1 MPDELSRRS
10 GDPAFVQQLFE
21 HAPRM
26 LVGLTGPDLTIAA
39 ANAAARAFIAREH
52 VVGTALLDSA
62 PEVTGQRLAE
72 LYTEALATGLPQA
85 LHEWRVQFDL
95 PDTGGQ
101 LDVVVDFT
109 VTPMRAPDGSVSG
122 LIVDVTDVTDT
133 VRERQAARDRQADA
147 ERRFAQARDVID
159 ALQRE
164 LLPAAL
170 PVLPRVQIAAAY
182 LLADAD
188 TAAGGDWFDA
198 LPLPD
203 GRVAL
208 VVGDVVGHGVAA
220 SATMGQLRVLLHE
233 QLATSGDVAAALTAL
248 DAAADR
254 IRGARAATVCVV
266 VLDPRTGELTYC
278 TAGHPAP
285 LLLDAAGDAR
295 YLTPTGAGPVGVGGD
310 FASDVVGKDLLGDD
324 ELVLLYTD
332 GILERP
338 GRELSASTVELSQVA
353 ADAAAGRVFFRD
365 GGAPAE
371 RACTE
376 TLELLVRATG
386 HNDDITLLAAQRV
399 AAVPPLALQVPAVV
413 RSLRGVREDLRRWL
427 IEAHVGEGDAAAV
440 SHALLEL
447 VTNVVEHTF
456 VNSPGT
462 RTCDVTVELTDDGR
476 LHARVADAGRWREPV
491 PTPDRGLGLH
501 ISQGL
506 VDDLRVEHDDTGT
519 TAVINHRAGTPARL
533 LTTAD
538 LTSRR
543 RTEGDPIPTPLLVTE
558 QPWAPGPRVRVDGP
572 VDATTVDEFERSI
585 RAADVAGTRSLTV
598 DLTGVSHLAS
608 AGVAALH
615 RIRDAHRGNDTELRL
630 LAPPGTPADMVL
642 SLVTM
647 HHLTRDPDTP

>member
-62 PEVTGQRLAE
+62 PEVMGQRLAE

-122 LIVDVTDVTDT
+122 LIVDVTDVTDK
-133 VRERQAARDRQADA
+133 VRERQTTRDRQADA
-147 ERRFAQARDVID
+147 QRRFEQARDVID

-188 TAAGGDWFDA
+188 SAAGGDWFDA

-254 IRGARAATVCVV
+254 IRGARAATICVV

-285 LLLDAAGDAR
+285 LLLDTAGDAR

-310 FASDVVGKDLLGDD
+310 FGPGVVGKDLLGDD

-353 ADAAAGRVFFRD
+353 ADAAAGRIFFRD

-386 HNDDITLLAAQRV
+386 HSDDITLLAAQRV

-413 RSLRGVREDLRRWL
+413 RSLRRVREDLGRWL
-427 IEAHVGEGDAAAV
+427 VEAHVGEGDTAAA

-447 VTNVVEHTF
+447 VTN
-456 VNSPGT
+456 
-462 RTCDVTVELTDDGR
+462 VELTDDGR

-519 TAVINHRAGTPARL
+519 IAVITHRAGTPARL